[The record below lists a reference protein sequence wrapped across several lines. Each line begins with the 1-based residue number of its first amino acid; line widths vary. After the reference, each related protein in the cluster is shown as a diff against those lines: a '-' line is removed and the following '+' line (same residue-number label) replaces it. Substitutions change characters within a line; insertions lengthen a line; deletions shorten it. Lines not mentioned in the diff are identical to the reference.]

1 MFKVIALM
9 GKAGSGKDALLHELM
24 RQRPDANE
32 MISCTTRPI
41 REGEVHGVNY
51 FYMTPEEFGARVLNG
66 EMIECT
72 EFNNW
77 FYGTSYEAL
86 RSNCINIGVFN
97 PTGVES
103 LLHYPDIEVKV
114 FYITASDKTRLM
126 RQLNRENNPD
136 VREIIRRYHADEID
150 FEDLSDIPH
159 IEIENEGSLT
169 DAAFAVLDQI
179 D

>member
-1 MFKVIALM
+1 MFKVVALM
-9 GKAGSGKDALLHELM
+9 GKAGSGKDAILHELI

-41 REGEVHGVNY
+41 REGEAHGVNY

-86 RSNCINIGVFN
+86 RSTCINIGVFN
-97 PTGVES
+97 PTGIEA
-103 LLHYPDIEVKV
+103 LLHYPDIETHV
-114 FYITASDKTRLM
+114 FYITASDKTRLL

-136 VREIIRRYHADEID
+136 VKEIIRRYSADEID
-150 FEDLSDIPH
+150 FEDLSDISY
-159 IEIENEGSLT
+159 IEIPNEGNLM
-169 DAAFAVLDQI
+169 DAVKAVLDQI
-179 D
+179 N

>member
-24 RQRPDANE
+24 RQCPDANE

-41 REGEVHGVNY
+41 REGEAHGVNY

-103 LLHYPDIEVKV
+103 LLHFPDINVKV
-114 FYITASDKTRLM
+114 FYITASDKTRLL
-126 RQLNRENNPD
+126 RQLNREENPD
-136 VREIIRRYHADEID
+136 VAEIIRRYKADEID

-159 IEIENEGSLT
+159 TEINNEGSLAL
-169 DAAFAVLDQI
+169 AAKEILDRAR
-179 D
+179 